1 MIEKLKNYIH
11 HNQKQLEYM
20 RSLSPQNDKWTGTV
34 DYAVARFNTILLK
47 LINTPLKLDE
57 HYGDI
62 IECQRVIDSFVENVR
77 RYYKWPRLF
86 KWYPKM
92 CIYGIGTK
100 QIPRIK
106 NLLNNIND

>member
-1 MIEKLKNYIH
+1 VIEKLQQYIQ
-11 HNQKQLEYM
+11 HNQTQLQYV

-34 DYAVARFNTILLK
+34 DYAVARFNSILLK

-62 IECQRVIDSFVENVR
+62 EECQRVIDSFVKHIR
-77 RYYKWPRLF
+77 RYYEWPAWF
-86 KWYPKM
+86 KWYPKI
-92 CIYGIGTK
+92 CIHGIGTR

-106 NLLNNIND
+106 NLLNSIDA